1 MSVRPSSAATIALVF
16 IIWLNLC
23 FVRPREARETGVQ
36 PYGAGV
42 EGPDKEVVRFSTV
55 VMRIGELPEPSPGPW
70 SCHGRPSHGRDTLRC
85 GGCGAMMLPRY
96 PGDWLSGRAPR
107 SHRGGHWFD
116 PSIAHGPATAARR
129 SLIGFAEGRDTFR
142 GPSPRTP
149 TIGGTGRR
157 SASRLVQLLAP
168 GPRNWWYRSAISFP
182 FGSASRPRT
191 PAIGGTGRLFG
202 FCPGGPRPRTPT
214 ICGCGPVFGFCPVG
228 RAPRTPQLV
237 VPVGSLASGP
247 SPSAPQLVVAVWG

>member
-1 MSVRPSSAATIALVF
+1 
-16 IIWLNLC
+16 
-23 FVRPREARETGVQ
+23 
-36 PYGAGV
+36 
-42 EGPDKEVVRFSTV
+42 
-55 VMRIGELPEPSPGPW
+55 MRIGLSEPSPGPC
-70 SCHGRPSHGRDTLRC
+70 SCHGRPSHGSDALLC
-85 GGCGAMMLPRY
+85 GGCGAVMLPRY

-168 GPRNWWYRSAISFP
+168 GPSNGWYRSALWLLVRAP
-182 FGSASRPRT
+182 EPTTGGCGLGSIFSSQWLRVGFACLPGAVLARGAETPGA
-191 PAIGGTGRLFG
+191 PAIGGTG
-202 FCPGGPRPRTPT
+202 
-214 ICGCGPVFGFCPVG
+214 
-228 RAPRTPQLV
+228 
-237 VPVGSLASGP
+237 
-247 SPSAPQLVVAVWG
+247 

>member
-116 PSIAHGPATAARR
+116 PSIAHGPALPARR
-129 SLIGFAEGRDTFR
+129 SSIGFAEGRDTSR
-142 GPSPRTP
+142 GAEPPGPPRLVAP
-149 TIGGTGRR
+149 VGC
-157 SASRLVQLLAP
+157 SASAQD
-168 GPRNWWYRSAISFP
+168 
-182 FGSASRPRT
+182 
-191 PAIGGTGRLFG
+191 PATG
-202 FCPGGPRPRTPT
+202 
-214 ICGCGPVFGFCPVG
+214 GCGGGSSFSSEWLRVGFPACREPC
-228 RAPRTPQLV
+228 
-237 VPVGSLASGP
+237 
-247 SPSAPQLVVAVWG
+247 

>member
-1 MSVRPSSAATIALVF
+1 
-16 IIWLNLC
+16 
-23 FVRPREARETGVQ
+23 
-36 PYGAGV
+36 
-42 EGPDKEVVRFSTV
+42 
-55 VMRIGELPEPSPGPW
+55 MRIGLSEPSPGPW
-70 SCHGRPSHGRDTLRC
+70 SCHGRPSHGSDALLC
-85 GGCGAMMLPRY
+85 GGCGAVMLPRY

-191 PAIGGTGRLFG
+191 PQLVVPVGDQLSVWFSFSPPDPAIGGTGRRSAFRLVQLLA
-202 FCPGGPRPRTPT
+202 PGPPRW
-214 ICGCGPVFGFCPVG
+214 VVPVG
-228 RAPRTPQLV
+228 CSASVPEGRGPGPPRFVVVVRCSASVPWGEPPGPPQLV
-237 VPVGSLASGP
+237 V
-247 SPSAPQLVVAVWG
+247 